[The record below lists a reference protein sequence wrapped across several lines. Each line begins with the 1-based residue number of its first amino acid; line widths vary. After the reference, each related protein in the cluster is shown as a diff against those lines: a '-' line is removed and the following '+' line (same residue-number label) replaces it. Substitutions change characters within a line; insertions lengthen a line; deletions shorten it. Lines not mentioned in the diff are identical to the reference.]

1 MTKLCLRMI
10 DQFFRLSILSLKII
24 IKLLALVNCSC
35 KYLAKLLIV
44 LLFMMI
50 LDKLSIIDMFAKYYF
65 NEMMIGTLFCILI
78 YGFSY
83 ILKMFIND
91 DWIYQIEC
99 FNDIL
104 LRKFVSQNKKTI
116 SNEMVL
122 ILKHGADT
130 QN

>member
-99 FNDIL
+99 FNDRL
-104 LRKFVSQNKKTI
+104 LRNLVSQNKKPFQMKW
-116 SNEMVL
+116 S
-122 ILKHGADT
+122 
-130 QN
+130 

>member
-10 DQFFRLSILSLKII
+10 DQFFRLLILSLKII

-65 NEMMIGTLFCILI
+65 NEMVIGTLFCILI

-99 FNDIL
+99 FNDRL

>member
-65 NEMMIGTLFCILI
+65 NEMVIGTLFCILI

-99 FNDIL
+99 FNDRL

>member
-10 DQFFRLSILSLKII
+10 DKFFRLSILSLKII

-65 NEMMIGTLFCILI
+65 NEMVIGTLFCILI
-78 YGFSY
+78 YGFSC

-99 FNDIL
+99 FNDRL
-104 LRKFVSQNKKTI
+104 LRNLVSQNKKTI

>member
-65 NEMMIGTLFCILI
+65 NEMVIGTFFCILI

-99 FNDIL
+99 FNDRL
-104 LRKFVSQNKKTI
+104 LRNLVSQNKKTI

>member
-65 NEMMIGTLFCILI
+65 NEMVIGTLFCILI

-99 FNDIL
+99 FNDRL
-104 LRKFVSQNKKTI
+104 LRNLVSQNKKTI

>member
-1 MTKLCLRMI
+1 MTRLYLRMI

-65 NEMMIGTLFCILI
+65 NEMVIGTFFCILI

-99 FNDIL
+99 FNDRL
-104 LRKFVSQNKKTI
+104 LRNLVSQNKKTI

>member
-1 MTKLCLRMI
+1 MTRLYLRMI

-99 FNDIL
+99 FNDRL
-104 LRKFVSQNKKTI
+104 LRNLVSQNKKTI

>member
-99 FNDIL
+99 FNDRL
-104 LRKFVSQNKKTI
+104 LRNLVSQNKKTI